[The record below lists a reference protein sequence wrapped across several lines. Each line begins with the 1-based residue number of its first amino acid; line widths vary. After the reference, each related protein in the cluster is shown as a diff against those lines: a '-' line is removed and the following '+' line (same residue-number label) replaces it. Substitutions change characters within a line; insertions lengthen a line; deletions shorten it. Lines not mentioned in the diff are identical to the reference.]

1 MTVVE
6 YIGVGGPVGIG
17 FAIIGFLLNAW
28 LTKRRD
34 DREEIKIERE
44 SETGIVETTK
54 QALAM
59 AREEMLAMNLAR
71 LDERKDHHARIETL
85 RQEKN
90 EEIGHLRNRVEALIR
105 ENQELTRENLQM
117 RGFR

>member
-1 MTVVE
+1 MQIAE
-6 YIGVGGPVGIG
+6 YIGIGGPVGIG
-17 FAIIGFLLNAW
+17 AAILGFLLNAW

-59 AREEMLAMNLAR
+59 ARDEMVAMNAQR
-71 LDERKDHHARIETL
+71 LDERKEHIARIEAIRT
-85 RQEKN
+85 EKN
-90 EEIGHLRNRVEALIR
+90 EEITRLRERIEALIR
-105 ENQELTRENLQM
+105 ENQELLRENLQM

>member
-1 MTVVE
+1 MTIAE

-17 FAIIGFLLNAW
+17 FAILGFLLNAY

-59 AREEMLAMNLAR
+59 AREEMLAINLAR
-71 LDERKDHHARIETL
+71 LDERKENSARIDTI
-85 RQEKN
+85 RKEKN
-90 EEIGHLRNRVEALIR
+90 EEIEHLRNRVEALIR
-105 ENQELTRENLQM
+105 ENQELVRENLQM

>member
-1 MTVVE
+1 MTVTD
-6 YIGVGGPVGIG
+6 YIGVGGPVGIA
-17 FAIIGFLLNAW
+17 FAIIGFLLNAY

-34 DREEIKIERE
+34 DREEIQIERE

-54 QALAM
+54 QALSM

-71 LDERKDHHARIETL
+71 LDERKEHIGRVESL
-85 RQEKN
+85 RHEKN
-90 EEIGHLRNRVEALIR
+90 EEIEQLRDRIEALVK
-105 ENQELTRENLQM
+105 ENQELLRENLQM